1 ALKLPPSGETPTTAP
16 IIILTP
22 TEPTPKSEGTRT
34 PAGPAVTADQPTGTV
49 TVRTVPSGATVQLAG
64 KTLKPGPNGGY
75 VLPAGSHSLTLISPS
90 GEKEPRAVFVRAGE
104 SVTLCYN
111 FDTNSS
117 CSGSP

>member
-1 ALKLPPSGETPTTAP
+1 
-16 IIILTP
+16 
-22 TEPTPKSEGTRT
+22 
-34 PAGPAVTADQPTGTV
+34 DFTGTV